1 MAETRDLGFEEVVGW
16 RPEVLHLYS
25 TKESDGDTLI
35 FTAAEPPDITSKRKR
50 ANDGAKTTDRTRTFG
65 IIHRH
70 RVERDRTRAHSIEIQ
85 HQKLKNLLSEI
96 FEGYLDLDPRA
107 PILKFSPGFEPFVHR
122 WGLLLAA
129 DRAEKDEDGR
139 AVLQALIR
147 TLSQE
152 LQSSFRVYHEFE
164 TTGYIEFANILLAY
178 KPGDIIVRSKDGI
191 LCAGTLKKASKVKLP
206 GSMIESLE
214 LKVAVLDWDGDR
226 RGYRQET
233 WIVSLFEGI
242 KRVSDLCA
250 FPLDTHSECEKIR
263 VYLTKRGEVFDS
275 LCGRHLRT
283 FQGHVRESFDRP
295 NFSRDNTIY
304 VSRCECSNP
313 VSTYPILT
321 YQAADCDVLLR
332 VDTAVR
338 TCHRGHKGVPSFQ
351 PQI

>member
-1 MAETRDLGFEEVVGW
+1 MAEVRDFGFEEVVGW

-25 TKESDGDTLI
+25 TKESDGATLS
-35 FTAAEPPDITSKRKR
+35 FTAAEPPEITSKRQL

-70 RVERDRTRAHSIEIQ
+70 RVERDRTRAYSIEIQ
-85 HQKLKNLLSEI
+85 HQKLKGLLSEI

-129 DRAEKDEDGR
+129 DRVEKDEDGK
-139 AVLQALIR
+139 AVIQALIR

-164 TTGYIEFANILLAY
+164 TTGYIDFANILLAY

-191 LCAGTLKKASKVKLP
+191 LCAGMLKNASKVKLP
-206 GSMIESLE
+206 GLMIESLE

-242 KRVSDLCA
+242 KRVSDLGC
-250 FPLDTHSECEKIR
+250 FPLDTHSDRAKIR
-263 VYLTKRGEVFDS
+263 IHLTKRGEAFES

-283 FQGHVRESFDRP
+283 FQGHVRGSYDRTSL
-295 NFSRDNTIY
+295 SRDSTIY

-313 VSTYPILT
+313 GSIII
-321 YQAADCDVLLR
+321 YQSANCDVLL
-332 VDTAVR
+332 
-338 TCHRGHKGVPSFQ
+338 
-351 PQI
+351 